1 MRENS
6 TWIPV
11 NSVGH
16 VFWEQVPVEAHTGLR
31 VQLCHL
37 GFTPESSPSVFHCQ
51 NSPKQPK
58 PTLPHHSTGRAGPP
72 RDTIQTL
79 QNYYVHVTVG
89 NRDPKGQ
96 NDQRVEAM
104 QREEELTRVFCHH
117 RSKKSSFSAPYV
129 PVPGVL
135 GQSSTAQHSQTLPN
149 MFVQVLN
156 GTGQFKFCLPLTAKQ
171 SHQSQ
176 GPGFLTFSCRPV

>member
-1 MRENS
+1 MREVQGIFGFSWFETLRIVCVLLPPPPPNGMRENS
-6 TWIPV
+6 TWIPM
-11 NSVGH
+11 NSVEQ

-37 GFTPESSPSVFHCQ
+37 GFTPESSPSVFPCQ

-79 QNYYVHVTVG
+79 QNYYVHCTVG

-104 QREEELTRVFCHH
+104 QREEELTQVFVITKA
-117 RSKKSSFSAPYV
+117 KKTPSLLHMCLYLVFWASPA
-129 PVPGVL
+129 L
-135 GQSSTAQHSQTLPN
+135 LSTARPFQI
-149 MFVQVLN
+149 
-156 GTGQFKFCLPLTAKQ
+156 CLY
-171 SHQSQ
+171 
-176 GPGFLTFSCRPV
+176 RY